1 METRILDRSNYSTKT
16 IDNFEIIS
24 AYYVDIFYNHL
35 YNEAKKLK
43 ISGSACSITEG
54 YKHTLNAF
62 IKSLDN
68 PNLYKKSLSGM
79 HHYFITVGFASISY
93 SNFIDRI
100 TADFVPKDYF
110 NSLTFTQ
117 KIGVLRMVLSQS
129 IKSFIKN
136 VVDSHMS
143 KIIDYH
149 KEQDNVR
156 ILQDDFIDC
165 LIMEREGF
173 YQRFVTDKVIN
184 KNDTVNRL
192 VAEKMQA
199 EIKKLI
205 GEKYE
210 LKRQNNILK
219 KAYLVKKASETSLLK
234 TIEELKGSQYRRQEQ
249 RPETRQERPFY
260 NREPMIREQLPV
272 QRTDQQRP
280 ESMLREQR
288 PESMLREQRP
298 VHRPDQQRPESMLRE
313 QRPVQRP
320 DQQRTESMLR
330 EPVKKIESE
339 SDSDA
344 ENESS
349 YIEVNSSNIN
359 SIVNGDSVMLNAL
372 RSADDFNLTM
382 EEGTTLDDF

>member
-219 KAYLVKKASETSLLK
+219 KAYLVKKASEASLLK
-234 TIEELKGSQYRRQEQ
+234 TIEDLKGSHYRRQDP
-249 RPETRQERPFY
+249 RPEPREQERPFY
-260 NREPMIREQLPV
+260 NREPSRSE
-272 QRTDQQRP
+272 TAQQRP
-280 ESMLREQR
+280 EPQR
-288 PESMLREQRP
+288 PDL
-298 VHRPDQQRPESMLRE
+298 RPDQRQEPMRREQPKQRP
-313 QRPVQRP
+313 
-320 DQQRTESMLR
+320 